1 MIDLLRRELADLEY
15 LSPEQQEELAL
26 FIAALRLERESVTSE
41 PPSDPKPTD
50 AWRDPAGAWSDL
62 PEDDEAETFYR
73 MRHETAPSTPVDL

>member
-41 PPSDPKPTD
+41 PPSDPKRLTCGETRREPGAICRRTMRRRRST
-50 AWRDPAGAWSDL
+50 ACATRPAQYA
-62 PEDDEAETFYR
+62 R
-73 MRHETAPSTPVDL
+73 